1 MAKIKKRGDAS
12 PTQPEQEIMTFA
24 RKSSAFIAKYR
35 RTFTVAAA
43 AVATLLVFIAG
54 FALMKSYQ
62 EQQASPLA
70 AAAYSYYNPANGAT
84 ADYGR
89 ALELFHNVQKRYP
102 NTVSGAIAQY
112 YIGNCLVNLGRPE
125 EALKEYDAFIRQY
138 SGKRILAGFVYQ
150 RMGYVYEGMGKPDEA
165 RKYFE
170 QAEALLG
177 TGVATVELAR
187 LYELAGNQ
195 PEAEKKY
202 KEVFEKL
209 MGTAWAMEASSKVQK
224 ISSVPTPSSDQGG
237 K

>member
-12 PTQPEQEIMTFA
+12 PAQPEQEIMTLA

-35 RTFTVAAA
+35 RLFTVATA
-43 AVATLLVFIAG
+43 AVATLLVFMAG
-54 FALMKSYQ
+54 FALVKSYQ

-70 AAAYSYYNPANGAT
+70 AAAYSYYNPENGAI

-89 ALELFHNVQKRYP
+89 ALELFRNVQQRYP

-112 YIGNCLVNLGRPE
+112 YIGNCLVNLGQPE
-125 EALKEYDAFIRQY
+125 EALKEYDAFIKQY

-150 RMGYVYEGMGKPDEA
+150 RMGYVYEGMAKPDEA
-165 RKYFE
+165 RKYFG

-209 MGTAWAMEASSKVQK
+209 MGTTWAMEASSKVQK
-224 ISSVPTPSSDQGG
+224 IAPMPTPSSDQGG